1 LKSSHS
7 LLPKTGPVCHQFQK
21 FGYCHS
27 GISCRYGDSH
37 IDRVTGKNVI
47 PDPRNVEEFE
57 KEELNELKKPT
68 QMLLRKKKYTQ
79 HDKAAA
85 TTATT
90 ATKTTTTVGDH
101 QPVSN
106 SSEKTDT
113 DIVDDAIIDNNDEN
127 NKETEEAEE
136 ERKEPIVEGKPFD
149 TTPLP
154 SAEPKRK
161 LVDFSNKVYV
171 APLTTVGNLPFRR
184 ILKDFG
190 ADITCGEVRIIN

>member
-1 LKSSHS
+1 
-7 LLPKTGPVCHQFQK
+7 
-21 FGYCHS
+21 
-27 GISCRYGDSH
+27 
-37 IDRVTGKNVI
+37 
-47 PDPRNVEEFE
+47 VEEFE
-57 KEELNELKKPT
+57 KEEMNELKKQT

-79 HDKAAA
+79 NDKAVATSA

-90 ATKTTTTVGDH
+90 TTTTSGDH

-106 SSEKTDT
+106 ASEKVED
-113 DIVDDAIIDNNDEN
+113 DIVDDTILGNNDDN
-127 NKETEEAEE
+127 NKETEEKEE
-136 ERKEPIVEGKPFD
+136 ETKEQIIEAKLFD

-190 ADITCGEVRIIN
+190 ADITCGEVRDHHHSFEILHSS